1 MTLLNLM
8 VGLEDLASSRA
19 DKMKLTSANIQGM
32 HHLNVR
38 ESTLSEEG

>member
-8 VGLEDLASSRA
+8 VELQDLASSRA

-32 HHLNVR
+32 HLLNVQG
-38 ESTLSEEG
+38 STLGAEG